1 MTTVTLT
8 TDLGKNNYNI
18 ASLKGAIL
26 SSSPACNIIDISNE
40 ITNFDIVEGTF
51 ILENSYS
58 FFPKSTVHIIAINS
72 YYAPRV
78 RILLLKKNNY
88 YFIAPDNGILS
99 LIFDDLENEELRY
112 MEYGLTAGDLYHV
125 IAKTIGEIDEEK
137 PLDEIGMK
145 AGNINKKI
153 SIKPVLSGDT
163 IRATVIFIDK
173 FGNAILNITRDHF
186 RKLGNGRNFELRY
199 SPKNSINKI
208 SNKYSDVPFG
218 DELCLFNS
226 AGYLEIAV
234 NMQSAGEI
242 LGLEKGS
249 IVQITFK

>member
-26 SSSPACNIIDISNE
+26 SASPACNIIDISNE

-51 ILENSYS
+51 VLKNSYY
-58 FFPKSTVHIIAINS
+58 FFPESTVHVIAINS

-78 RILLLKKNNY
+78 RILLLKKNNCF
-88 YFIAPDNGILS
+88 FIAPDNGILS
-99 LIFDDLENEELRY
+99 LMFDDIDNDDIRY
-112 MEYGLTAGDLYHV
+112 LEYGLSAGDLYHV
-125 IAKTIGEIDEEK
+125 IANTIGDIDKEK
-137 PLDEIGMK
+137 PLEEIGLK
-145 AGNINKKI
+145 ASSINKKI

-163 IRATVIFIDK
+163 IRASVIYIDK
-173 FGNAILNITRDHF
+173 FGNAILNITKDLF
-186 RKLGNGRNFELRY
+186 EKLRNGRKFELQY
-199 SPKNSINKI
+199 SPKNFINTV

-218 DELCLFNS
+218 EELCLFNS

-234 NMQSAGEI
+234 NMQSAAEI
-242 LGLEKGS
+242 MGLEKGS
-249 IVQITFK
+249 VVQITFE

>member
-1 MTTVTLT
+1 
-8 TDLGKNNYNI
+8 
-18 ASLKGAIL
+18 
-26 SSSPACNIIDISNE
+26 E

-78 RILLLKKNNY
+78 RILLLKKNDY

-99 LIFDDLENEELRY
+99 LLFDDTDNDEIRY
-112 MEYGLTAGDLYHV
+112 LEYGINAGDLYHV
-125 IAKTIGEIDEEK
+125 IAKIVGEIDTEK
-137 PLDEIGMK
+137 PLEEIGSK
-145 AGNINKKI
+145 AENINKKI
-153 SIKPVLSGDT
+153 SIKPVISGNT

-173 FGNAILNITRDHF
+173 FGNAILNVTKDNF
-186 RKLGNGRNFELRY
+186 LQLGNGRNFELQY
-199 SPKNSINKI
+199 SPKNYINII

-249 IVQITFK
+249 IVQITFE